1 MKPKITALMTTYNAE
16 AWVDETIDSV
26 LNQTYSTFEFLIIDD
41 GSSDGTVERIKRYSD
56 KRIKLIENHKNMGVG
71 ACLDAA
77 LDIIDTQYIV
87 KVDADDISESTRF
100 EKQLSFLESN
110 ELDIVK
116 SFITY
121 FPDNEKVRDS
131 ERFKQFVSEKQV
143 LLNQVNTPD
152 DISATLS
159 RWLCFLHTSYFART
173 GAIKNVR
180 YPHTRLYEDYILF
193 LRLKNAGYKFGCVNE
208 PLVHIRLSDSSA
220 TTSLGIAELE
230 NGLKGIIEEKWPNF
244 ASLVGEKDIYIYGTG
259 NMAKACAQCLSSFNV
274 KTRGFVEKL
283 GSEDTISV
291 ADYVVGVCGLDEYL
305 SLNTKR
311 IIIVAAQPVRSE
323 VIHQL
328 EFYGKTEFEDFLILA

>member
-1 MKPKITALMTTYNAE
+1 MKPTITALMTTYNAE

-230 NGLKGIIEEKWPNF
+230 KGLKGIIEEKWPDF
-244 ASLVGEKDIYIYGTG
+244 ASLVNEKDVYIYGTG
-259 NMAKACAQCLSSFNV
+259 NMAKACAQCLSAFDVEFKSFV
-274 KTRGFVEKL
+274 DRL
-283 GSEDTISV
+283 GCEHTIPVGGNDVGILGIED
-291 ADYVVGVCGLDEYL
+291 YL
-305 SLNTKR
+305 SLNKKR
-311 IIIVAAQPVRSE
+311 IIVVAAQPVRSE
-323 VIHQL
+323 ITQKL
-328 EFYGKTEFEDFLILA
+328 ELCGMTEFKDFLILA

>member
-26 LNQTYSTFEFLIIDD
+26 LNQTYSNFEFLIIDD
-41 GSSDGTVERIKRYSD
+41 GSSDGTVERVKSYSD
-56 KRIKLIENHKNMGVG
+56 KRIKLIENQENMGVG
-71 ACLDAA
+71 VCLDAA
-77 LDIIDTQYIV
+77 LDFIDTQYIV

-100 EKQLSFLESN
+100 EKQLSFLQSN

-116 SFITY
+116 SFVTY
-121 FPDNEKVRDS
+121 FPDNENVRAS
-131 ERFKQFVSEKQV
+131 ERYKQFVTEKQV
-143 LLNQVNTPD
+143 LLNQINTPD
-152 DISATLS
+152 DISVTLS

-173 GAIKNVR
+173 DAIKMVG

-230 NGLKGIIEEKWPNF
+230 KGLSGIIEEKWPDF
-244 ASLVGEKDIYIYGTG
+244 ASLVGEKDVYIYGTG
-259 NMAKACAQCLSSFNV
+259 NMAKACARCLSAFNV
-274 KTRGFVEKL
+274 ELKSFVDRMGREQ
-283 GSEDTISV
+283 TISTGGN
-291 ADYVVGVCGLDEYL
+291 DVGILGIKDYL
-305 SLNTKR
+305 SLDTKR

-323 VIHQL
+323 ITQKL
-328 EFYGKTEFEDFLILA
+328 ESLSMTEFRDFLVLA